1 MSVFPS
7 VRQKDRWILQQG
19 LTHRLSGTVLLLRNS
34 SRSEMTVAA
43 QAHPGLAYSWSFIPP
58 PPFWVLT
65 AGLVLALPPAS
76 SHLSRSQ
83 SSNQAAGVAE
93 TQQPPPEVGSWP
105 VNHGS

>member
-58 PPFWVLT
+58 TPILGADCWPC
-65 AGLVLALPPAS
+65 AGLAPCCEPSV
-76 SHLSRSQ
+76 Q
-83 SSNQAAGVAE
+83 E
-93 TQQPPPEVGSWP
+93 PEF
-105 VNHGS
+105 